1 MQADRVITMSRWA
14 AWAAV
19 AFGLPALPM
28 ILVAARPGS
37 EPNAVALL
45 LASIAWLSSV
55 GLVFFSLGLSAPTL
69 AKVFGVVGSFSQR
82 FSLALMVLNM
92 GWAFKLSGL
101 IEVVIPLLGSIAL
114 GAGAG
119 RIFKY
124 FYPQDSCSSETGN

>member
-1 MQADRVITMSRWA
+1 MSRWA

-19 AFGLPALPM
+19 AFGLPALSM
-28 ILVAARPGS
+28 IFVAARPGS
-37 EPNAVALL
+37 EPSAVALL
-45 LASIAWLSSV
+45 LASIAWLASV

-69 AKVFGVVGSFSQR
+69 AKVFFGVVGSFSQR

-92 GWAFKLSGL
+92 GWAFKLSGP

-124 FYPQDSCSSETGN
+124 FNPRDSCSSETGN